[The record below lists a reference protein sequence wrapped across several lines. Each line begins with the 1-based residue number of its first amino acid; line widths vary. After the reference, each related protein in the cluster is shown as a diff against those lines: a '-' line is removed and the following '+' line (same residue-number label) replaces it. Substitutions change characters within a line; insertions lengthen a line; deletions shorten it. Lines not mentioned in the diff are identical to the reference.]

1 MTLRLVALL
10 SVMPVGY
17 YLWKLLS
24 FRGGYAA
31 FLPVGAVLA
40 LLSGGLL
47 YAQSQAAVTV
57 IIALY
62 IALLAS
68 SAVVHLDKKFAMLR
82 CAMFLSTFLSFATVI
97 CIAVCLAFKSK
108 LFFTEVPL
116 ADFLL
121 GTTWNPDSQVINGKL
136 AGSFGILPL
145 LSGTLLIVIVAIT
158 VALPLSLLSAIY
170 VSEYSDKRVRRTFNT
185 LLEVLCGIPTVVY
198 GYFAV
203 VFLSPNIRSFAE
215 FCGFNAQSE
224 NSLTA
229 GLTIGIMILP
239 FVTLLTENAL
249 RSVPKILR
257 YGSMALGATR
267 AETTWNIVIPYA
279 LPDICSSVILAISR
293 VIGETMIVLMAA
305 GVTANFTFNPL
316 HSVTTLTVQIATI
329 LTGDQNFQSVH
340 TSSAYALAL
349 TLFVITWVLNLVAA
363 YITRRTDEPSKNA

>member
-1 MTLRLVALL
+1 MTPRLVALL
-10 SVMPVGY
+10 SVVPVGY

-47 YAQSQAAVTV
+47 YAQSQEAVMVTV
-57 IIALY
+57 ALY

-68 SAVVHLDKKFAMLR
+68 SAVMYLDKKFAMLR

-121 GTTWNPDSQVINGKL
+121 GTTWNPDSQVINGKP

-158 VALPLSLLSAIY
+158 VALPLGLLSAIY

-316 HSVTTLTVQIATI
+316 HSVTTITVQIATI

-349 TLFVITWVLNLVAA
+349 TLFVITWALNLVAA
-363 YITRRTDEPSKNA
+363 YITRRTDAPSKSA